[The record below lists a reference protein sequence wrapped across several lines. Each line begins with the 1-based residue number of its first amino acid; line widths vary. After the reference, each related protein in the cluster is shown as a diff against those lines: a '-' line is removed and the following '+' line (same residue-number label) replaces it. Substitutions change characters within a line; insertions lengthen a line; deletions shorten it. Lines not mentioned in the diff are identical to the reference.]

1 MWMDFTSDGDFE
13 LLIYDPRYFYFTRVQ
28 VGTAEENGNRDINNS
43 QGSLP
48 MITIRNIRNESQ
60 TRMFIEAV
68 KYNHMNRENTP
79 CNSDDSYSFSACVR
93 FDIST

>member
-1 MWMDFTSDGDFE
+1 
-13 LLIYDPRYFYFTRVQ
+13 
-28 VGTAEENGNRDINNS
+28 
-43 QGSLP
+43 

-60 TRMFIEAV
+60 TRIFIEAV